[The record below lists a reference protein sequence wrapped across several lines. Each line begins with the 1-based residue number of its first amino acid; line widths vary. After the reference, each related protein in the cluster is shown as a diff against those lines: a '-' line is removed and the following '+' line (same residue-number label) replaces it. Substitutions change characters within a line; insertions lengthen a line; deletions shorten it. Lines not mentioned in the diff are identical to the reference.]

1 MLSRFST
8 FKRDSMKT
16 VNYLVKEFEMKKSA
30 TAYRRATSKNSV
42 IDPMMLSKYKFTDD
56 IFKKLSIV
64 PDAKNHGMI
73 ILVDCTVSMS
83 VIINS
88 VIQQLMNLACF
99 CRKITFHLKFMLL
112 VIIMLFLF

>member
-1 MLSRFST
+1 
-8 FKRDSMKT
+8 MKT

-30 TAYRRATSKNSV
+30 TAYRRATTSKTGV

-73 ILVDCTVSMS
+73 ILVDWSKYV
-83 VIINS
+83 
-88 VIQQLMNLACF
+88 
-99 CRKITFHLKFMLL
+99 
-112 VIIMLFLF
+112 